1 VGKEGRKAA
10 EAGENVMS
18 MGEFQ
23 WVVVIGL
30 ALLLFATWHIGSVLE
45 SIRNKVEE
53 IVEHL
58 TGEEEE
64 DDEPL

>member
-1 VGKEGRKAA
+1 
-10 EAGENVMS
+10 MS

-45 SIRNKVEE
+45 SIRNKVQE

-58 TGEEEE
+58 TGTEEE